1 MGFEPTPTFVDQNTH
16 PLNKEGINLESGA
29 LDHSANLTYLLCN
42 EIKYIFIG
50 RFQSVSHRDNG
61 KNRRL
66 LQKQNIYC
74 QNIKLP
80 NVRHFTAG
88 EFFSQLVMNFSP
100 CRNKNSSYSNNCET
114 GAMQKKF
121 LAFCFFRWIVLIFS
135 FRPAEFTRKETSA
148 V

>member
-1 MGFEPTPTFVDQNTH
+1 MSGVGFEPTPTFVDQNTH

-88 EFFSQLVMNFSP
+88 KFFSQLVMKFSP
-100 CRNKNSSYSNNCET
+100 EIKTRVTQIIARRVQCRK
-114 GAMQKKF
+114 
-121 LAFCFFRWIVLIFS
+121 S
-135 FRPAEFTRKETSA
+135 F
-148 V
+148 